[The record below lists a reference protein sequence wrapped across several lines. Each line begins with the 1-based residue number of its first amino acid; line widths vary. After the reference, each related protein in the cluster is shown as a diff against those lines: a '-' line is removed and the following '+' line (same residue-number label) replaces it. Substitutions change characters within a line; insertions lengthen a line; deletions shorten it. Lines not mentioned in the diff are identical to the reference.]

1 MAEELVEQCRVLYEE
16 DQTTTLNLMQAS
28 VSFLLQETNT
38 CVSGLNLTKQLSE
51 SLKQGVVNTTGTLRE
66 KLEDLLLIR
75 TPQDDKGKSLQKPEN
90 IEQRIKEN
98 LATYQST
105 RTHSSRTFLKS
116 LYILAGIVREL
127 NKLLTKWD
135 KDAISCGDSM
145 ILKIRKLC
153 IQVEICFNKLR
164 LLQGKLLKETYNPT
178 SQKKL
183 NENKQYLCSK
193 YKKVSITIPT
203 ELLTFRKLL
212 SERDRIQ
219 STLQKYLQNRN
230 DMKSIAL
237 EYRKT
242 VETIRER
249 EAEIKYLLRL
259 STSSHP

>member
-164 LLQGKLLKETYNPT
+164 LLQGKLLKKTYNPT

-193 YKKVSITIPT
+193 YK
-203 ELLTFRKLL
+203 KLL